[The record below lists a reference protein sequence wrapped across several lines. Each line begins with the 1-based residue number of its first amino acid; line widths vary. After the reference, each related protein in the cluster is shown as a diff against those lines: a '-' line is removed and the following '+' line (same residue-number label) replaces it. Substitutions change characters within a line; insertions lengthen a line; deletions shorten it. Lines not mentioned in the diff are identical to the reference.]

1 MQKEI
6 VQELLPIFFGNHPN
20 SGVILHKVWNNHVS
34 FDSCLPICT
43 VIINEVAWVRT
54 HPAIFLEQVFINEIC
69 FWMQQYV
76 MEDWREV
83 LMAAMKDWY
92 MSENDQTRLSRIL
105 DIAQDLK
112 ALISLLNLQSF
123 PFVIDLACL
132 AYRREY
138 LTNLSSFIDR

>member
-1 MQKEI
+1 
-6 VQELLPIFFGNHPN
+6 
-20 SGVILHKVWNNHVS
+20 
-34 FDSCLPICT
+34 
-43 VIINEVAWVRT
+43 
-54 HPAIFLEQVFINEIC
+54 
-69 FWMQQYV
+69 

-138 LTNLSSFIDR
+138 LTNLSIRT